1 MSIFLKED
9 EEKLLRITLHY
20 SIKFGGKVSCI
31 FIHVIFSYFNLRT
44 ILSILQFC
52 QENLQNNLG
61 KRIFYNVNFCDFCRP
76 KVSQSTSSLRR
87 MIKGKVNIGEFRT
100 LNSV

>member
-31 FIHVIFSYFNLRT
+31 FIHVNFSYFNLRT

-61 KRIFYNVNFCDFCRP
+61 KRIFHNVNICDFCRS
-76 KVSQSTSSLRR
+76 KVSQSMSSLWC
-87 MIKGKVNIGEFRT
+87 MIRGKVNFGEFRT
-100 LNSV
+100 